1 MARTNTAYK
10 VEYYQE
16 NIEDYNYTL
25 CGSENLQGTS
35 GSVVTAEI
43 KTYNHF
49 TLNRR
54 ESVLSGSVAGDGSLV
69 LKVYYARNVYTLS
82 NENTSYVEITNA
94 TTRKYG
100 SDKIESVVTAEYLGC
115 EFIGWY
121 NGEELLSTAKD
132 YTFTI
137 EFNVTAKFKVKDE
150 MSNFNFNAFV
160 NDCTITGVKTG
171 NF

>member
-1 MARTNTAYK
+1 M
-10 VEYYQE
+10 
-16 NIEDYNYTL
+16 
-25 CGSENLQGTS
+25 
-35 GSVVTAEI
+35 
-43 KTYNHF
+43 
-49 TLNRR
+49 
-54 ESVLSGSVAGDGSLV
+54 LSGNVAGDGSLV

-82 NENTSYVEITNA
+82 NENTSYGEITNA
-94 TTRKYG
+94 TTKKYG

-150 MSNFNFNAFV
+150 MSNFNFNSFV
-160 NDCTITGVKTG
+160 NDCTITDVKDKTVSEIVIPDYVTLIG
-171 NF
+171 DEAFV

>member
-25 CGSENLQGTS
+25 CESENLQGTS

-54 ESVLSGSVAGDGSLV
+54 ESVLSGRVAGDGSLV

-82 NENTSYVEITNA
+82 NENTSYGEITNA

-100 SDKIESVVTAEYLGC
+100 NDKIESVVTAEYLGC
-115 EFIGWY
+115 CVNENHAIVAW
-121 NGEELLSTAKD
+121 
-132 YTFTI
+132 
-137 EFNVTAKFKVKDE
+137 FKK
-150 MSNFNFNAFV
+150 
-160 NDCTITGVKTG
+160 G
-171 NF
+171 